1 MLSKLMDFLSYTPD
15 YDDIADRY
23 ADLVDRIFKPQSRQT
38 QPQKF
43 NTYDQ
48 PENCKG
54 ARPQYTSPDEVI
66 ESGCNLLQC
75 MSPEMARLRHADGC
89 WECLF
94 IGRGTPE
101 VIGARSERRE

>member
-48 PENCKG
+48 PENCK
-54 ARPQYTSPDEVI
+54 AASIYLASPDEVI
-66 ESGCNLLQC
+66 ESGCNLLRR
-75 MSPEMARLRHADGC
+75 MSPFMARLRHADR
-89 WECLF
+89 
-94 IGRGTPE
+94 I
-101 VIGARSERRE
+101 ERCPLL